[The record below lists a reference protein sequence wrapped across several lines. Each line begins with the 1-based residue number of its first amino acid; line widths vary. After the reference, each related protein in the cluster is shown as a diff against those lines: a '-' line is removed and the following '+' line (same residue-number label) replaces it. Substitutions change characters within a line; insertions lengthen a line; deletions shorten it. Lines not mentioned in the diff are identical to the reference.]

1 MSLAGKQ
8 HLLNSIRSLF
18 HKKEQAPSSIP
29 SQEGALRALPLSPEE
44 TRQMQIRVD
53 RWVKGKGYRMPD
65 TTIEDCARRM
75 DCHSVQL
82 HRYCINQ
89 LGQDFRTWRTR
100 LRMEDAKALLLQEP
114 DTSASHI
121 GRMVGIK
128 DRSNFLRQFS
138 RYVGVTPDEWRRQNG
153 V

>member
-1 MSLAGKQ
+1 MSLVGKQ

-18 HKKEQAPSSIP
+18 HKKEQAPSSISEQGP
-29 SQEGALRALPLSPEE
+29 LRALPLSPEE
-44 TRQMQIRVD
+44 TRQMKILVD
-53 RWVKGKGYRMPD
+53 RWVQGKGYRMPD
-65 TTIEDCARRM
+65 STIEDCAQRM
-75 DCHSVQL
+75 GCHSVQL

-89 LGQDFRTWRTR
+89 LGMDFRTWRTQ

-121 GRMVGIK
+121 GIMVGVK

-138 RYVGVTPDEWRRQNG
+138 HYVGVTPEQWRRQNG
-153 V
+153 I